1 MNQNR
6 DNKKRLRLN
15 KNRIIL
21 IIVLISIAIGITV
34 YIQMVMKSQ
43 SLSTN
48 PGKVSPF
55 AVYMHSNLSIIMDGK
70 PIKVPSQIGIDYDLW
85 NDHSL
90 DKFGFPGMPMDE
102 EGKKTM
108 PGMAPIYTTNDKGR
122 ITVGSVVERDF
133 TLGDFLRIWGG
144 LDIKDKL
151 VNATVNGNAVANYTN
166 IKLEDDQQIKLYIQ
180 TKK

>member
-1 MNQNR
+1 IQKSSKRYLNQNR

-102 EGKKTM
+102 
-108 PGMAPIYTTNDKGR
+108 
-122 ITVGSVVERDF
+122 
-133 TLGDFLRIWGG
+133 
-144 LDIKDKL
+144 
-151 VNATVNGNAVANYTN
+151 
-166 IKLEDDQQIKLYIQ
+166 
-180 TKK
+180 